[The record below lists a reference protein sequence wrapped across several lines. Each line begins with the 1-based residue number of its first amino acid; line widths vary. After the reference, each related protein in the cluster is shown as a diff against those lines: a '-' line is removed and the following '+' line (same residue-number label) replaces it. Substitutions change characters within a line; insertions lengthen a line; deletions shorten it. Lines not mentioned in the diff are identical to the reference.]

1 MVKYHVEIVKTE
13 NGKGKPTAGLT
24 TALVAENGNDNAD
37 ANGRENGTTAEDIH
51 LDDLYTRYRQRLR
64 KSLFRSGLLIS
75 LAACVVSIIIGVIY
89 QQQLLQTLLL
99 ALATLISASILT
111 ALQFPAVLNSP
122 VAALAFAIV
131 TTFSL
136 GTIAAI
142 TGEELAPLPLFAVF
156 LGIHTML
163 PISWPVS
170 VVLALFMTA
179 IHIVY
184 RIGESPDYA
193 PNLPVLFGEIIMLA
207 SASVSGLYYR
217 IMSDAA
223 HTRTVDG
230 TRTGIE
236 QRVKLECEREQ
247 QEQLLLSVIPAY
259 IAAEV
264 KRSIMLKMADACQRA
279 GGQTNS
285 SATRFH
291 ELHVQRHNNV
301 SILYADIVNFTPLSE
316 QLTASDL
323 VKTLNDLFGRF
334 DQIAQENH
342 CLRIKILGDCYYC
355 VSGLPISRPQHAS
368 NCVNMGLQMIDAI
381 KHVREA
387 TGINVDMRIGIH
399 TGNVLCGVLGLRK
412 WQFDVWS
419 DDVTLANH
427 MESGGVAGRVHI
439 TKQTLQFL
447 NDKFE
452 VEEGNGGSRDTYLA
466 DHKIETYLIV
476 PPKKPTYITHIVPRI
491 TEINSSQDNVNM
503 HLDTSNA
510 SNHHQSFS
518 NNVEAEAT
526 EKLLPV
532 TVVNFK
538 TLETTE
544 SSGSLKISP
553 TAAATNSPEHKL
565 GQLSSRTSM
574 SIKEEEDEDTVEL
587 RNPQQIQQD
596 GTLTPTNS
604 GNQLLLQQKRLSDG
618 SDAANAITNNT
629 HASLTPKSSL
639 TLPHNDDAL
648 SASGSEEGAISNSGS
663 NNATNANA
671 LVENPIGN
679 CESSQ
684 SLQQAAAVA
693 TTTANGVVPVNATNV
708 TTAAA
713 AATTTTTTTSNPAN
727 TGNNLLPEIPEAKS
741 RRKLSVQGLIS
752 FADIRRS
759 SGAFMERKMSIH
771 TNESFRSHGGHVTRN
786 RPSSKMT
793 KYVECWG
800 ADRPF
805 ANIAE
810 SKLVK
815 NIGLASIAMIE
826 SNLLPPERKCFNF
839 NCFGP
844 PTELKPLTMWYRNTP
859 REVMYRARPDTHF
872 RYDLIC
878 AFLLFISIALVQ
890 LIVMEV
896 NFALLGSLAATFISL
911 GLFLYLS
918 NMHVPDIESS
928 TADRN
933 GPGQVVASSRY
944 LRLAIFIIAN
954 ILISAC
960 AVFSVINFTT
970 DPEFISS
977 NLTSSTNSS
986 NDSSIPD
993 IVPSMILYPDLNIA
1007 PMFLFC
1013 CAISLAAISAFLRS
1027 GFILKLFTMFVALVC
1042 QIIILHYNDLYE
1054 RYNLELRAD
1063 CLPIEV
1069 KGFLLLLL
1077 VIAVLHTL
1085 DRQGEY
1091 VARTDFLWKAKLK
1104 VEQEEVET
1112 MRGINKI
1119 LLENILPAHVAT
1131 HFLHQERSTELYHES
1146 YSCVA
1151 VMFASIPNYKEFYD
1165 ETDVNKQ
1172 GLECLRLLNEIICD
1186 FDKLLLKPK
1195 FSGIEKI
1202 KTIASTYMCAS
1213 GLRPGKEEGAT
1224 LMRNFADEKRT
1235 EEHNVVI
1242 LVEFAIALM
1251 SILDSIN
1258 RESFQRF
1265 RLRIGLNHGPV
1276 IAGVIGA
1283 QKPQYDIWS
1292 NTVNVASRMDSC
1304 GVMGR
1309 LQTTENTAQILM
1321 AAGYECECRGLT
1333 YVKGKGNLVTYFVK
1347 TPFDGK
1353 L

>member
-1 MVKYHVEIVKTE
+1 MVKQNAEIARTE
-13 NGKGKPTAGLT
+13 NGTANATNLIVKSSGNATQPKTMTMTTT
-24 TALVAENGNDNAD
+24 TARTSSAAKMAEALSASLAD
-37 ANGRENGTTAEDIH
+37 LSDQENGTTAEDIH
-51 LDDLYTRYRQRLR
+51 LNDLYTRYRQRLR
-64 KSLFRSGLLIS
+64 KSLFTSGLLTS
-75 LAACVVSIIIGVIY
+75 LLACLVSIIIGIVY
-89 QQQLLQTLLL
+89 EQHLVQTLLL
-99 ALATLISASILT
+99 ALAALISGSILT
-111 ALQFPAVLNSP
+111 ALQFPAVLSSP
-122 VAALAFAIV
+122 AAALAFAIV

-136 GTIAAI
+136 GTIAAS
-142 TGEELAPLPLFAVF
+142 TGDELAPLPMYALF
-156 LGIHTML
+156 LCIHSML

-184 RIGESPDYA
+184 RIGTSPDYA
-193 PNLPVLFGEIIMLA
+193 PNLPMLFGEIVMLA
-207 SASVSGLYYR
+207 SASISGLYYR

-223 HTRTVDG
+223 HNRTVDG

-279 GGQTNS
+279 GGQAST

-291 ELHVQRHNNV
+291 ELHVQRHTNV
-301 SILYADIVNFTPLSE
+301 TILFADIVNFTPLSSS
-316 QLTASDL
+316 LTASDL

-334 DQIAQENH
+334 DQIAQENQ

-355 VSGLPISRPQHAS
+355 VSGLPISRPQHAT

-381 KHVREA
+381 RHVREA

-439 TKQTLQFL
+439 TKQTLDFIG
-447 NDKFE
+447 DKFE
-452 VEEGNGGSRDTYLA
+452 VEQGEGGNRDPYLA

-476 PPKKPTYITHIVPRI
+476 PPRPAYTYSVPRVVECI
-491 TEINSSQDNVNM
+491 EQSDPSPTEEGKDAVDAPETGQSQ
-503 HLDTSNA
+503 S
-510 SNHHQSFS
+510 QSQS
-518 NNVEAEAT
+518 HEANESAT
-526 EKLLPV
+526 EKLLPIFV
-532 TVVNFK
+532 EQPPPLPDEK
-538 TLETTE
+538 M
-544 SSGSLKISP
+544 SP
-553 TAAATNSPEHKL
+553 TSIHSQEVPQHAPLVSAA
-565 GQLSSRTSM
+565 SM
-574 SIKEEEDEDTVEL
+574 SIKELSEEEEEQEQYADEAAAVTEPL
-587 RNPQQIQQD
+587 MAKEQD
-596 GTLTPTNS
+596 KEDPKPNGAHRGS
-604 GNQLLLQQKRLSDG
+604 GDS
-618 SDAANAITNNT
+618 AASESA
-629 HASLTPKSSL
+629 AKSA
-639 TLPHNDDAL
+639 AL
-648 SASGSEEGAISNSGS
+648 SLPAEDLLSMSGSESGISNSG
-663 NNATNANA
+663 T
-671 LVENPIGN
+671 
-679 CESSQ
+679 
-684 SLQQAAAVA
+684 QAAS
-693 TTTANGVVPVNATNV
+693 
-708 TTAAA
+708 
-713 AATTTTTTTSNPAN
+713 SNPASVTPTTPAPAGGTSSGTN
-727 TGNNLLPEIPEAKS
+727 SLTVAEAPERS
-741 RRKLSVQGLIS
+741 RRKLSVQGLMS
-752 FADIRRS
+752 FADRRRS
-759 SGAFMERKMSIH
+759 SGAFIEGRKLSIH
-771 TNESFRSHGGHVTRN
+771 SGESFRSHAGHVTRN

-839 NCFGP
+839 NFFGP
-844 PTELKPLTMWYRNTP
+844 PTELKPFTMWYRNTP
-859 REVMYRARPDTHF
+859 REAMYRAQPDTHF

-878 AFLLFISIALVQ
+878 AFVLFLSLAIVQ
-890 LIVMEV
+890 LIVIEL
-896 NFALLGSLAATFISL
+896 NLALLGSLLASFVSL

-918 NMHVPDIESS
+918 NMSVPDMHASATE
-928 TADRN
+928 RN

-944 LRLAIFIIAN
+944 LRLAMFIIVN
-954 ILISAC
+954 ILISSC
-960 AVFSVINFTT
+960 AVFSVINFTLPQELFT
-970 DPEFISS
+970 GALNGTLFASNFTSDFT
-977 NLTSSTNSS
+977 NLTQFE
-986 NDSSIPD
+986 DSLQPLDIAHAIP
-993 IVPSMILYPDLNIA
+993 IA
-1007 PMFLFC
+1007 PIFLYC

-1027 GFILKLFTMFVALVC
+1027 GFILKLIAMLVALIGQVTV
-1042 QIIILHYNDLYE
+1042 LRYSDLYE
-1054 RYNLELRAD
+1054 QYNRQNIEYG
-1063 CLPIEV
+1063 LPLEV
-1069 KGFLLLLL
+1069 KGFLLLMV
-1077 VIAVLHTL
+1077 VILVLHTL

-1131 HFLHQERSTELYHES
+1131 HFLHLERSTELYHES

-1213 GLRPGKEEGAT
+1213 GLRPGKEDGAT
-1224 LMRNFADEKRT
+1224 DEKRT

-1251 SILDSIN
+1251 GILDSIN

-1309 LQTTENTAQILM
+1309 LQTTENTAKILM

-1347 TPFDGK
+1347 TQFDGK

>member
-1 MVKYHVEIVKTE
+1 MVGHNAEIVKTE
-13 NGKGKPTAGLT
+13 NGTNSSGALIVTATGNAART
-24 TALVAENGNDNAD
+24 TTTTTNTTPSFGSLGDLNGH
-37 ANGRENGTTAEDIH
+37 ENGTTAEDIH

-75 LAACVVSIIIGVIY
+75 LVSCVVSIIIGLVY
-89 QQQLLQTLLL
+89 EQHLLQTLLL
-99 ALATLISASILT
+99 ALATIISASILT
-111 ALQFPAVLNSP
+111 ALQFPAVLSSP
-122 VAALAFAIV
+122 AAALAFAIV

-142 TGEELAPLPLFAVF
+142 TGDELAPLPMFALF

-184 RIGESPDYA
+184 RIGTSADYA
-193 PNLPVLFGEIIMLA
+193 PNLPMLFGEIVMLA

-223 HTRTVDG
+223 HNRTVDG

-279 GGQTNS
+279 GGQAST

-316 QLTASDL
+316 VLTASDL

-334 DQIAQENH
+334 DQIAQENQ

-355 VSGLPISRPQHAS
+355 VSGLPISRPQHAT

-381 KHVREA
+381 RHVREA

-439 TKQTLQFL
+439 TKQTLDFL
-447 NDKFE
+447 GDKFE
-452 VEEGNGGSRDTYLA
+452 VEEGNGGNRDAYLA

-476 PPKKPTYITHIVPRI
+476 PPRPAYSHSVPRVVECVEHSDAH
-491 TEINSSQDNVNM
+491 EIGAGD
-503 HLDTSNA
+503 A
-510 SNHHQSFS
+510 SAPQSDG
-518 NNVEAEAT
+518 NDAT

-532 TVVNFK
+532 
-538 TLETTE
+538 ETKQLSPE
-544 SSGSLKISP
+544 VGEKLSP
-553 TAAATNSPEHKL
+553 TSIHSQESPALHAPL
-565 GQLSSRTSM
+565 ASATSM
-574 SIKEEEDEDTVEL
+574 SIKEDDEDEDAAGNPDQPLVVKEL
-587 RNPQQIQQD
+587 EM
-596 GTLTPTNS
+596 
-604 GNQLLLQQKRLSDG
+604 
-618 SDAANAITNNT
+618 TNNSPPMVV
-629 HASLTPKSSL
+629 HRGSGDSAASESAVKSA
-639 TLPHNDDAL
+639 AL
-648 SASGSEEGAISNSGS
+648 SLPAEDMLSISGSESGVSNSG
-663 NNATNANA
+663 A
-671 LVENPIGN
+671 LGAPTPNEGGPT
-679 CESSQ
+679 SSA
-684 SLQQAAAVA
+684 SPTPTHSA
-693 TTTANGVVPVNATNV
+693 TTPA
-708 TTAAA
+708 TTAATA
-713 AATTTTTTTSNPAN
+713 GPPTAGSNSLTVSEA
-727 TGNNLLPEIPEAKS
+727 PERS

-752 FADIRRS
+752 FADRRRS
-759 SGAFMERKMSIH
+759 SGAFIEGRKLSIH
-771 TNESFRSHGGHVTRN
+771 SGESFRSHAGHVTRN

-839 NCFGP
+839 NFFGP
-844 PTELKPLTMWYRNTP
+844 PTELKPFTMWYRNTP
-859 REVMYRARPDTHF
+859 REAMYRAQPDTHF

-878 AFLLFISIALVQ
+878 AFVLFLSLAVVQ
-890 LIVMEV
+890 LIVIEL
-896 NFALLGSLAATFISL
+896 NIALLGSLVASFVSL
-911 GLFLYLS
+911 ALFLYLS
-918 NMHVPDIESS
+918 NMSVPDVHASATE
-928 TADRN
+928 RN

-944 LRLAIFIIAN
+944 LRLAMFIIVN
-954 ILISAC
+954 ILISVC
-960 AVFSVINFTT
+960 AVFSVINYTLPDSDAFS
-970 DPEFISS
+970 D
-977 NLTSSTNSS
+977 LGGMTNSS
-986 NDSSIPD
+986 TSGNISSGSLSGNSSSVLLEDLQPLEIAHAIP
-993 IVPSMILYPDLNIA
+993 IA
-1007 PMFLFC
+1007 PIFLFC
-1013 CAISLAAISAFLRS
+1013 CAISLSAISAFLRS
-1027 GFILKLFTMFVALVC
+1027 GFILKLIAMLVTLIG
-1042 QIIILHYNDLYE
+1042 QVIVLGYSDLYAQ
-1054 RYNLELRAD
+1054 YNLHNLD
-1063 CLPIEV
+1063 LGLPLEV

-1077 VIAVLHTL
+1077 VVAVLHTL

-1131 HFLHQERSTELYHES
+1131 HFLHLERSTELYHES

-1213 GLRPGKEEGAT
+1213 GLRPGKEDGAT
-1224 LMRNFADEKRT
+1224 DEKRT

-1309 LQTTENTAQILM
+1309 LQTTENTAKILM

>member
-1 MVKYHVEIVKTE
+1 MVNHNGDSAKTE
-13 NGKGKPTAGLT
+13 NGTSATNLIVKADGNAMQTKTMTSSAAKMT
-24 TALVAENGNDNAD
+24 EALSASLAD
-37 ANGRENGTTAEDIH
+37 LSEQENGTTAEDIH
-51 LDDLYTRYRQRLR
+51 LNDLYTRYRQRLR
-64 KSLFRSGLLIS
+64 KSLFRSGLLTS
-75 LAACVVSIIIGVIY
+75 LLACVVSIIIGIVY
-89 QQQLLQTLLL
+89 DQLLVQTLLL
-99 ALATLISASILT
+99 VLAALISGSILT
-111 ALQFPAVLNSP
+111 ALQFPAVLSSP
-122 VAALAFAIV
+122 AAALAFAIV

-142 TGEELAPLPLFAVF
+142 TGDELAPLPMYALF
-156 LGIHTML
+156 LCIHSML

-184 RIGESPDYA
+184 RIGSSPDYA
-193 PNLPVLFGEIIMLA
+193 PNLPMLFGEIVMLA
-207 SASVSGLYYR
+207 SASISGLYYR

-223 HTRTVDG
+223 HNRTVDG

-279 GGQTNS
+279 GGQAST

-291 ELHVQRHNNV
+291 ELHVQRHTNV
-301 SILYADIVNFTPLSE
+301 TILFADIVNFTPLSSS
-316 QLTASDL
+316 LTASDL

-334 DQIAQENH
+334 DQIAQENQ

-355 VSGLPISRPQHAS
+355 VSGLPISRPQHAT

-381 KHVREA
+381 RHVREA

-439 TKQTLQFL
+439 TKQTLDFL
-447 NDKFE
+447 GDKFE
-452 VEEGNGGSRDTYLA
+452 VEQGEGGNRDAYLA
-466 DHKIETYLIV
+466 DHKVESFLIV
-476 PPKKPTYITHIVPRI
+476 PPKPAYTYSVPRVVECI
-491 TEINSSQDNVNM
+491 EQNDPSPTEETKEIKE
-503 HLDTSNA
+503 
-510 SNHHQSFS
+510 
-518 NNVEAEAT
+518 VEHTNEGADVT
-526 EKLLPV
+526 DSLLPV
-532 TVVNFK
+532 TVDPPPVVVDEK
-538 TLETTE
+538 M
-544 SSGSLKISP
+544 SP
-553 TAAATNSPEHKL
+553 TSTNSQEIPLHAPL
-565 GQLSSRTSM
+565 ASTASM
-574 SIKEEEDEDTVEL
+574 SIKELSEEEDEADEATAVTEPL
-587 RNPQQIQQD
+587 MVKDQD
-596 GTLTPTNS
+596 NKDGQEVKANGAHRGS
-604 GNQLLLQQKRLSDG
+604 GDS
-618 SDAANAITNNT
+618 AASESA
-629 HASLTPKSSL
+629 AKS
-639 TLPHNDDAL
+639 TAL
-648 SASGSEEGAISNSGS
+648 SLPAEDLLSMSGSESGISNSGTPAPSS
-663 NNATNANA
+663 NPASVT
-671 LVENPIGN
+671 P
-679 CESSQ
+679 
-684 SLQQAAAVA
+684 
-693 TTTANGVVPVNATNV
+693 
-708 TTAAA
+708 TTAAPA
-713 AATTTTTTTSNPAN
+713 GGTSPATNSLTVAEA
-727 TGNNLLPEIPEAKS
+727 PERS
-741 RRKLSVQGLIS
+741 RRKLSVQGLMS
-752 FADIRRS
+752 FADRRRS
-759 SGAFMERKMSIH
+759 SGAFIEGRKLSIH
-771 TNESFRSHGGHVTRN
+771 SGESFRSHAGHVTRN

-839 NCFGP
+839 NFFGP
-844 PTELKPLTMWYRNTP
+844 PTELKPFTMWYRNTP
-859 REVMYRARPDTHF
+859 REAMYRAQPDTHF
-872 RYDLIC
+872 RFDLIC
-878 AFLLFISIALVQ
+878 AFVLFLSLAIVQ
-890 LIVMEV
+890 LIVIEL
-896 NFALLGSLAATFISL
+896 NLALLGSLLASFMSL
-911 GLFLYLS
+911 ALFLYLS
-918 NMHVPDIESS
+918 NMSVPDVHTS
-928 TADRN
+928 TTERN

-944 LRLAIFIIAN
+944 LRLAMFVVVN
-954 ILISAC
+954 ILISSC
-960 AVFSVINFTT
+960 AVFSVINFTV
-970 DPEFISS
+970 PESVKNEPIPNATIIFAS
-977 NLTSSTNSS
+977 NLSSDFLNATFEEMQPL
-986 NDSSIPD
+986 DIARAIP
-993 IVPSMILYPDLNIA
+993 IA
-1007 PMFLFC
+1007 PVFLYC

-1027 GFILKLFTMFVALVC
+1027 GFILKLIAMLVAVIAQVTVLG
-1042 QIIILHYNDLYE
+1042 YSDLFE
-1054 RYNLELRAD
+1054 QYNLHMNEKG
-1063 CLPIEV
+1063 LPLEI
-1069 KGFLLLLL
+1069 KGFLLLL
-1077 VIAVLHTL
+1077 VIILVLHTL

-1131 HFLHQERSTELYHES
+1131 HFLHLERSTELYHES

-1213 GLRPGKEEGAT
+1213 GLRPGKEDGAT
-1224 LMRNFADEKRT
+1224 SRSFADEKRT

-1309 LQTTENTAQILM
+1309 LQTTENTAKILM

>member
-1 MVKYHVEIVKTE
+1 MSHKNADKPIIDTFNNNLKRVIK
-13 NGKGKPTAGLT
+13 NGDRDNDSS
-24 TALVAENGNDNAD
+24 AENA
-37 ANGRENGTTAEDIH
+37 H

-64 KSLFRSGLLIS
+64 KSLFISGLSIS
-75 LAACVVSIIIGVIY
+75 LAACILSILFGLLKDYNVVHIA
-89 QQQLLQTLLL
+89 LLFTAGLV
-99 ALATLISASILT
+99 SGSILT

-122 VAALAFAIV
+122 VAALAFAII

-136 GTIAAI
+136 GIIAAI
-142 TGEELAPLPLFAVF
+142 TGDELAPLPIFAVF

-170 VVLALFMTA
+170 LVLAFFMTV
-179 IHIVY
+179 IHVVHK
-184 RIGESPDYA
+184 IGSSPAFSPDIDMLIA
-193 PNLPVLFGEIIMLA
+193 EVIMLGT
-207 SASVSGLYYR
+207 ASVSGLYYR

-223 HTRTVDG
+223 HNRTVDG

-279 GGQTNS
+279 GGQAYS
-285 SATRFH
+285 TRFH

-334 DQIAQENH
+334 DQIAQENQ

-355 VSGLPISRPQHAS
+355 VSGLPISRPQHAA

-419 DDVTLANH
+419 DDVTTANH

-439 TKQTLQFL
+439 TKQTLSYL
-447 NDKFE
+447 DDKFE
-452 VEEGNGGSRDTYLA
+452 VEPGNGGSRDSYLS
-466 DHKIETYLIV
+466 DHKVDTYLIV
-476 PPKKPTYITHIVPRI
+476 PPKRSIDLPRVVEIHNTHSLKETPGQVRLNQISIVETEDPEELNDIDIPSKSRDNTKSNNNEEFKSIRI
-491 TEINSSQDNVNM
+491 EEDMKSGPENQANIELKTAANSSNE
-503 HLDTSNA
+503 S
-510 SNHHQSFS
+510 
-518 NNVEAEAT
+518 
-526 EKLLPV
+526 
-532 TVVNFK
+532 K
-538 TLETTE
+538 T
-544 SSGSLKISP
+544 
-553 TAAATNSPEHKL
+553 
-565 GQLSSRTSM
+565 
-574 SIKEEEDEDTVEL
+574 
-587 RNPQQIQQD
+587 
-596 GTLTPTNS
+596 
-604 GNQLLLQQKRLSDG
+604 
-618 SDAANAITNNT
+618 
-629 HASLTPKSSL
+629 
-639 TLPHNDDAL
+639 
-648 SASGSEEGAISNSGS
+648 
-663 NNATNANA
+663 
-671 LVENPIGN
+671 
-679 CESSQ
+679 
-684 SLQQAAAVA
+684 
-693 TTTANGVVPVNATNV
+693 
-708 TTAAA
+708 
-713 AATTTTTTTSNPAN
+713 
-727 TGNNLLPEIPEAKS
+727 AKS
-741 RRKLSVQGLIS
+741 DVETCAHEESVAVLEVPEKVKRKLSVQGIMA
-752 FADIRRS
+752 FADRRRS
-759 SGAFMERKMSIH
+759 SGVFMDNRKHSI
-771 TNESFRSHGGHVTRN
+771 TNGESFRSIGGTATPGGPPTRH

-800 ADRPF
+800 ADKPF

-826 SNLLPPERKCFNF
+826 SNLLPPERRCSSFS
-839 NCFGP
+839 CLGP
-844 PTELKPLTMWYRNTP
+844 PTELKPITMWYRNSS
-859 REVMYRARPDTHF
+859 RETLYRAQPDPHF
-872 RYDLIC
+872 RYDLLC
-878 AFLLFISIALVQ
+878 AFSIFVLLGTIQ
-890 LIVMEV
+890 LKVLELNV
-896 NFALLGSLAATFISL
+896 ALLGSIGASTICF
-911 GLFLYLS
+911 GLFLYLC
-918 NMHVPDIESS
+918 NVKMVENSS
-928 TADRN
+928 TPSYSPSQA
-933 GPGQVVASSRY
+933 VASSRTI
-944 LRLAIFIIAN
+944 RLSIF
-954 ILISAC
+954 LIVNALVSSC
-960 AVFSVINFTT
+960 SVFNVINFSEDTIV
-970 DPEFISS
+970 DVGISLY
-977 NLTSSTNSS
+977 NTSAHHS
-986 NDSSIPD
+986 PLP
-993 IVPSMILYPDLNIA
+993 IVNYPPA
-1007 PMFLFC
+1007 PAYLLC
-1013 CAISLAAISAFLRS
+1013 CALSLACVSAFLRA
-1027 GFILKLFTMFVALVC
+1027 GFILKLIVMVMAALTEVVVLGYSDLF
-1042 QIIILHYNDLYE
+1042 QSYNKLHSETSILQL
-1054 RYNLELRAD
+1054 
-1063 CLPIEV
+1063 EV
-1069 KGFLLLLL
+1069 KGFMFLCLI
-1077 VIAVLHTL
+1077 IAVLHTL

-1131 HFLHQERSTELYHES
+1131 HFLYQDRSTELYHES
-1146 YSCVA
+1146 YSSVA

-1213 GLRPGKEEGAT
+1213 GLRPGKDDGST
-1224 LMRNFADEKRT
+1224 DERRT

-1242 LVEFAIALM
+1242 QVEFAIALM

-1265 RLRIGLNHGPV
+1265 RLRIGLNHGSV

-1309 LQTTENTAQILM
+1309 LQTTESTAKILM
-1321 AAGYECECRGLT
+1321 DAGYTCECRGPIF
-1333 YVKGKGNLVTYFVK
+1333 VKGKGTLITYFVK

>member
-1 MVKYHVEIVKTE
+1 MVKHNAETAKTE
-13 NGKGKPTAGLT
+13 NGTSATNLIVKSDGNASQPRTMT
-24 TALVAENGNDNAD
+24 TTSSAAKMAEALSASLAD
-37 ANGRENGTTAEDIH
+37 LSEQENGTTAEDIH
-51 LDDLYTRYRQRLR
+51 LNDLYTRYRQRLR
-64 KSLFRSGLLIS
+64 KSLFRSGLLTS
-75 LAACVVSIIIGVIY
+75 LLACVVSIIIGIVY
-89 QQQLLQTLLL
+89 DQHLGRTLLL
-99 ALATLISASILT
+99 VLAALISGSILT
-111 ALQFPAVLNSP
+111 ALQFPAVLSSP
-122 VAALAFAIV
+122 AAALAFAIV

-142 TGEELAPLPLFAVF
+142 TGDELAPLPLYALF
-156 LGIHTML
+156 LCIHSML

-184 RIGESPDYA
+184 RIGTSPDYS
-193 PNLPVLFGEIIMLA
+193 PNLPMLFGEIVMLA
-207 SASVSGLYYR
+207 SASISGLYYR

-223 HTRTVDG
+223 HNRTVDG

-279 GGQTNS
+279 GGQAST

-291 ELHVQRHNNV
+291 ELHVQRHTNV
-301 SILYADIVNFTPLSE
+301 TILFADIVNFTPLSSS
-316 QLTASDL
+316 LTASDL

-334 DQIAQENH
+334 DQIAQENQ

-355 VSGLPISRPQHAS
+355 VSGLPISRPQHAT

-381 KHVREA
+381 RHVREA

-439 TKQTLQFL
+439 TKQTLDFL
-447 NDKFE
+447 GDKFE
-452 VEEGNGGSRDTYLA
+452 VEQGEGGNRDAYLA

-476 PPKKPTYITHIVPRI
+476 PPKPAYTYSVPRVVECI
-491 TEINSSQDNVNM
+491 EHNDPSPTTEEAKDVETLVTAPANEGSDATDN
-503 HLDTSNA
+503 
-510 SNHHQSFS
+510 
-518 NNVEAEAT
+518 
-526 EKLLPV
+526 LLPTTIDQRPV
-532 TVVNFK
+532 ISQPEEKMSPTSVNSQ
-538 TLETTE
+538 ETTPLHAPLA
-544 SSGSLKISP
+544 S
-553 TAAATNSPEHKL
+553 AA
-565 GQLSSRTSM
+565 SM
-574 SIKEEEDEDTVEL
+574 SIKEMSEEEDDEADEATAATAVTEPL
-587 RNPQQIQQD
+587 MVKDKDKDATSQEAKPNGGHR
-596 GTLTPTNS
+596 GS
-604 GNQLLLQQKRLSDG
+604 GDS
-618 SDAANAITNNT
+618 AASESA
-629 HASLTPKSSL
+629 AKS
-639 TLPHNDDAL
+639 TAL
-648 SASGSEEGAISNSGS
+648 SLPAEDLLSMSGSESGISNSGTPAPSS
-663 NNATNANA
+663 NPASVT
-671 LVENPIGN
+671 P
-679 CESSQ
+679 
-684 SLQQAAAVA
+684 
-693 TTTANGVVPVNATNV
+693 
-708 TTAAA
+708 TTAAPPGA
-713 AATTTTTTTSNPAN
+713 SSASNSLTVAEA
-727 TGNNLLPEIPEAKS
+727 PERS
-741 RRKLSVQGLIS
+741 RRKLSVQGLMS
-752 FADIRRS
+752 FADRRRS
-759 SGAFMERKMSIH
+759 SGAFIEGRKLSIH
-771 TNESFRSHGGHVTRN
+771 SGESFRSHGGHVTRN

-839 NCFGP
+839 NFFGP
-844 PTELKPLTMWYRNTP
+844 PTELKPFTMWYRNTP
-859 REVMYRARPDTHF
+859 REAMYRAQPDTHF
-872 RYDLIC
+872 RFDLIC
-878 AFLLFISIALVQ
+878 AFILFLSLAIVQ
-890 LIVMEV
+890 LIVIELNLV
-896 NFALLGSLAATFISL
+896 LLGSLLASFVSL
-911 GLFLYLS
+911 ALFLYLS
-918 NMHVPDIESS
+918 NVSVPDVHTSA
-928 TADRN
+928 TDRN

-944 LRLAIFIIAN
+944 LRLAMFIVVN
-954 ILISAC
+954 ILISSC
-960 AVFSVINFTT
+960 AVFSVINYTAIPG
-970 DPEFISS
+970 DVPNELS
-977 NLTSSTNSS
+977 NDTSMVRNSS
-986 NDSSIPD
+986 NDSINATFLEDFRPLE
-993 IVPSMILYPDLNIA
+993 VNPALPIA
-1007 PMFLFC
+1007 PVFLYC

-1027 GFILKLFTMFVALVC
+1027 GFILKLIAMLVALIGQVTV
-1042 QIIILHYNDLYE
+1042 LGYSDLYTQ
-1054 RYNLELRAD
+1054 YNRRFIENGLPLE
-1063 CLPIEV
+1063 I
-1069 KGFLLLLL
+1069 KGFLLLL
-1077 VIAVLHTL
+1077 VIILVLHTL

-1112 MRGINKI
+1112 MRGINKDFQI

-1131 HFLHQERSTELYHES
+1131 HFLHLERSTELYHES

-1213 GLRPGKEEGAT
+1213 GLRPGKEDGAT
-1224 LMRNFADEKRT
+1224 DEKRT

-1309 LQTTENTAQILM
+1309 LQTTENTAKILM
-1321 AAGYECECRGLT
+1321 GAGYECECRGLT

>member
-1 MVKYHVEIVKTE
+1 MVNHNAEPAKTE
-13 NGKGKPTAGLT
+13 NGTSATNLIVKAGGNASQPKT
-24 TALVAENGNDNAD
+24 MTSSAARMTEALSASLAD
-37 ANGRENGTTAEDIH
+37 LSEQENGTTAEDIH
-51 LDDLYTRYRQRLR
+51 LNDLYTRYRQRLR
-64 KSLFRSGLLIS
+64 KSLFRSGLLTS
-75 LAACVVSIIIGVIY
+75 LLACVVSIIIGIAY
-89 QQQLLQTLLL
+89 DQSLLRTLLL
-99 ALATLISASILT
+99 VLAALISGSILT
-111 ALQFPAVLNSP
+111 ALQFPAVLSSP
-122 VAALAFAIV
+122 AAALAFAIV

-142 TGEELAPLPLFAVF
+142 TGDELAPLPMYALF
-156 LGIHTML
+156 LCIHSML

-184 RIGESPDYA
+184 RIGTSPDYA
-193 PNLPVLFGEIIMLA
+193 PNLPMLFGEIVMLA
-207 SASVSGLYYR
+207 SASISGLYYR

-223 HTRTVDG
+223 HNRTVDG

-279 GGQTNS
+279 GGQAST

-291 ELHVQRHNNV
+291 ELHVQRHTNV
-301 SILYADIVNFTPLSE
+301 TILFADIVNFTPLSSS
-316 QLTASDL
+316 LTASDL

-334 DQIAQENH
+334 DQIAQENQ

-355 VSGLPISRPQHAS
+355 VSGLPISRPQHAT

-381 KHVREA
+381 RHVREA

-439 TKQTLQFL
+439 TKQTLDFL
-447 NDKFE
+447 GDKFE
-452 VEEGNGGSRDTYLA
+452 VEQGEGGNRDAYLA
-466 DHKIETYLIV
+466 DHKVESYLIV
-476 PPKKPTYITHIVPRI
+476 PPKPAYTYSVPR
-491 TEINSSQDNVNM
+491 V
-503 HLDTSNA
+503 
-510 SNHHQSFS
+510 
-518 NNVEAEAT
+518 VECIEHND
-526 EKLLPV
+526 P
-532 TVVNFK
+532 
-538 TLETTE
+538 
-544 SSGSLKISP
+544 SP
-553 TAAATNSPEHKL
+553 TEEKQKETKVADQSNEGTDVTDSLIPATVDPIPLVVDEKMSPTSTNSQEVPLHAPL
-565 GQLSSRTSM
+565 ASTASM
-574 SIKEEEDEDTVEL
+574 SIKELSEEEDEADEATAVTEPL
-587 RNPQQIQQD
+587 MLKDQESKEGQEVKPNGGHR
-596 GTLTPTNS
+596 GS
-604 GNQLLLQQKRLSDG
+604 GDS
-618 SDAANAITNNT
+618 AASESA
-629 HASLTPKSSL
+629 AKS
-639 TLPHNDDAL
+639 TAL
-648 SASGSEEGAISNSGS
+648 SLPAEDLLSMSGSESGISNSGTPAPSS
-663 NNATNANA
+663 NPT
-671 LVENPIGN
+671 
-679 CESSQ
+679 S
-684 SLQQAAAVA
+684 
-693 TTTANGVVPVNATNV
+693 V
-708 TTAAA
+708 TPTAAA
-713 AATTTTTTTSNPAN
+713 PAGGASSGTN
-727 TGNNLLPEIPEAKS
+727 SLTVAEAPERS
-741 RRKLSVQGLIS
+741 RRKLSVQGLMS
-752 FADIRRS
+752 FADRRRS
-759 SGAFMERKMSIH
+759 SGAFIEGRKLSIH
-771 TNESFRSHGGHVTRN
+771 SGESFRSHAGHVTRN

-839 NCFGP
+839 NFFGP
-844 PTELKPLTMWYRNTP
+844 PTELKPFTMWYRNTP
-859 REVMYRARPDTHF
+859 REGMYRAQPDTHF
-872 RYDLIC
+872 RFDLIC
-878 AFLLFISIALVQ
+878 AFVLFLSLAIVQ
-890 LIVMEV
+890 LIVIEL
-896 NFALLGSLAATFISL
+896 NLALLGSLLASFLSL
-911 GLFLYLS
+911 ALFLYLS
-918 NMHVPDIESS
+918 NMSVPDVHASATE
-928 TADRN
+928 RN

-944 LRLAIFIIAN
+944 LRLAMFVVVN
-954 ILISAC
+954 ILISSC
-960 AVFSVINFTT
+960 AVFSVINYTVP
-970 DPEFISS
+970 DGVNSEPPP
-977 NLTSSTNSS
+977 NATSLVGNFSDLLNATQEEMQPW
-986 NDSSIPD
+986 DIARSIH
-993 IVPSMILYPDLNIA
+993 IA
-1007 PMFLFC
+1007 PVFLYC

-1027 GFILKLFTMFVALVC
+1027 GFILKLIAMLVAVIAQVTVLGYSDLFV
-1042 QIIILHYNDLYE
+1042 IYNDTNIKYGLA
-1054 RYNLELRAD
+1054 LE
-1063 CLPIEV
+1063 I
-1069 KGFLLLLL
+1069 KGFLLLL
-1077 VIAVLHTL
+1077 VIILVLHTL

-1131 HFLHQERSTELYHES
+1131 HFLHLERSTELYHES

-1213 GLRPGKEEGAT
+1213 GLRPGKEDGAT
-1224 LMRNFADEKRT
+1224 DEKRT

-1309 LQTTENTAQILM
+1309 LQTTENTAKILM

>member
-1 MVKYHVEIVKTE
+1 MVKHNAETGKTE
-13 NGKGKPTAGLT
+13 NGTSATNLIVRTDGNASQPKTMT
-24 TALVAENGNDNAD
+24 TTSSSSAAKMAEALSASLAD
-37 ANGRENGTTAEDIH
+37 LSEQENGTTAEDIH
-51 LDDLYTRYRQRLR
+51 LNDLYTRYRQRLR
-64 KSLFRSGLLIS
+64 KSLFRSGLLTS
-75 LAACVVSIIIGVIY
+75 LLACVVSIIIGIVY
-89 QQQLLQTLLL
+89 DQALVQTLLL
-99 ALATLISASILT
+99 VLAALISGSILT
-111 ALQFPAVLNSP
+111 ALQFPAVLSSP
-122 VAALAFAIV
+122 AAALAFAIV

-142 TGEELAPLPLFAVF
+142 TGDELAPLPMYALF
-156 LGIHTML
+156 LCIHSML

-184 RIGESPDYA
+184 RIGTSPDYA
-193 PNLPVLFGEIIMLA
+193 PNLPMLFGEIVMLA
-207 SASVSGLYYR
+207 SASISGLYYR

-223 HTRTVDG
+223 HNRTVDG

-279 GGQTNS
+279 GGQAST

-291 ELHVQRHNNV
+291 ELHVQRHTNV
-301 SILYADIVNFTPLSE
+301 TILFADIVNFTPLSSS
-316 QLTASDL
+316 LTASDL

-334 DQIAQENH
+334 DQIAQENQ

-355 VSGLPISRPQHAS
+355 VSGLPISRPQHAT

-381 KHVREA
+381 RHVREA

-439 TKQTLQFL
+439 TKQTLDFL
-447 NDKFE
+447 GDKFE
-452 VEEGNGGSRDTYLA
+452 VEQGEGGNRDAYLA

-476 PPKKPTYITHIVPRI
+476 PPKPAYMYSVPRVVECI
-491 TEINSSQDNVNM
+491 EQNDPSPTTDEAKDLEPPS
-503 HLDTSNA
+503 LGAPSNDG
-510 SNHHQSFS
+510 S
-518 NNVEAEAT
+518 EAT
-526 EKLLPV
+526 EKLLPA
-532 TVVNFK
+532 TIEFRAPQSPLPDEK
-538 TLETTE
+538 L
-544 SSGSLKISP
+544 SP
-553 TAAATNSPEHKL
+553 TASTNSQDAAPLHAPL
-565 GQLSSRTSM
+565 ASAASM
-574 SIKEEEDEDTVEL
+574 SIKELSEEEDDADEATAVTEPL
-587 RNPQQIQQD
+587 MAKEPEGLQD
-596 GTLTPTNS
+596 PAQEAKSNGQAHRGS
-604 GNQLLLQQKRLSDG
+604 GDS
-618 SDAANAITNNT
+618 AASESA
-629 HASLTPKSSL
+629 AKSA
-639 TLPHNDDAL
+639 AL
-648 SASGSEEGAISNSGS
+648 SLPPEDLLSMSGSESGISNSGTPAPS
-663 NNATNANA
+663 LNPASAT
-671 LVENPIGN
+671 P
-679 CESSQ
+679 
-684 SLQQAAAVA
+684 
-693 TTTANGVVPVNATNV
+693 
-708 TTAAA
+708 TAAPA
-713 AATTTTTTTSNPAN
+713 GASTASNSLMVAEA
-727 TGNNLLPEIPEAKS
+727 PERS
-741 RRKLSVQGLIS
+741 RRKLSVQGLMS
-752 FADIRRS
+752 FADRRRS
-759 SGAFMERKMSIH
+759 SGAFIEGRKLSIH
-771 TNESFRSHGGHVTRN
+771 SGESFRSHGGHVTRN

-839 NCFGP
+839 NFFGP
-844 PTELKPLTMWYRNTP
+844 PTELKPFTMWYRNTP
-859 REVMYRARPDTHF
+859 REAMYRAQPDTHF
-872 RYDLIC
+872 RFDLIC
-878 AFLLFISIALVQ
+878 AFVLFLSLAIVQ
-890 LIVMEV
+890 LIVIKL
-896 NFALLGSLAATFISL
+896 NLALLGSLLASFVSL
-911 GLFLYLS
+911 ALFLYLS
-918 NMHVPDIESS
+918 NMSVPDVHTSATE
-928 TADRN
+928 RN

-944 LRLAIFIIAN
+944 LRLAMFIIVN
-954 ILISAC
+954 ILISSC
-960 AVFSVINFTT
+960 AVFSVIYYSV
-970 DPEFISS
+970 PEEVNSEPS
-977 NLTSSTNSS
+977 NATFFAGNTSKDFNNSALLE
-986 NDSSIPD
+986 DLQPLEIAHAIP
-993 IVPSMILYPDLNIA
+993 IA
-1007 PMFLFC
+1007 PVFLYC

-1027 GFILKLFTMFVALVC
+1027 GFILKLIAMLVALIGQVTV
-1042 QIIILHYNDLYE
+1042 LGYSDLYMQ
-1054 RYNLELRAD
+1054 YNRQNIEYGLPLE
-1063 CLPIEV
+1063 I
-1069 KGFLLLLL
+1069 KGFLLLL
-1077 VIAVLHTL
+1077 VIILVLHTL

-1131 HFLHQERSTELYHES
+1131 HFLHLERSTELYHES

-1213 GLRPGKEEGAT
+1213 GLRPGKEDGAT
-1224 LMRNFADEKRT
+1224 DEKRT

-1309 LQTTENTAQILM
+1309 LQTTENTAKILM

>member
-1 MVKYHVEIVKTE
+1 MLKQNAELARTE
-13 NGKGKPTAGLT
+13 NGATNATNLIVNSSGNATQPKTMTTT
-24 TALVAENGNDNAD
+24 TARTSSAAKMGDALSASLAD
-37 ANGRENGTTAEDIH
+37 LSEQENGTTAEDIH
-51 LDDLYTRYRQRLR
+51 LNDLYTRYRQRLR
-64 KSLFRSGLLIS
+64 KSLFTSGLLTA
-75 LAACVVSIIIGVIY
+75 LLACVVSIIIGIVY
-89 QQQLLQTLLL
+89 EQHLVQTLLL
-99 ALATLISASILT
+99 ALAAIISGSILT
-111 ALQFPAVLNSP
+111 ALQFPAVLSSP
-122 VAALAFAIV
+122 AAALAFAIV

-142 TGEELAPLPLFAVF
+142 TGDELAPLPMYALF
-156 LGIHTML
+156 LCIHSML

-184 RIGESPDYA
+184 RIGTSPDYA
-193 PNLPVLFGEIIMLA
+193 PNLPMLFGEIVMLA
-207 SASVSGLYYR
+207 SASISGLYYR

-223 HTRTVDG
+223 HNRTVDG

-279 GGQTNS
+279 GGQAST

-291 ELHVQRHNNV
+291 ELHVQRHTNV
-301 SILYADIVNFTPLSE
+301 TILFADIVNFTPLSSS
-316 QLTASDL
+316 LTASDL

-334 DQIAQENH
+334 DQIAQENQ

-355 VSGLPISRPQHAS
+355 VSGLPISRPQHAT

-381 KHVREA
+381 RHVREA

-439 TKQTLQFL
+439 TKQTLDFVG
-447 NDKFE
+447 DKFE
-452 VEEGNGGSRDTYLA
+452 VEQGDGGNRDPYLA

-476 PPKKPTYITHIVPRI
+476 PPRPAYMYSVPRVVECI
-491 TEINSSQDNVNM
+491 EHSDPSPTEEGKDAVDAPETV
-503 HLDTSNA
+503 HLQSHEA
-510 SNHHQSFS
+510 SH
-518 NNVEAEAT
+518 EAAT
-526 EKLLPV
+526 EKLLPTFV
-532 TVVNFK
+532 EQPPPLPDEK
-538 TLETTE
+538 M
-544 SSGSLKISP
+544 SP
-553 TAAATNSPEHKL
+553 TSVNSQEVPHHAPLVSAA
-565 GQLSSRTSM
+565 SM
-574 SIKEEEDEDTVEL
+574 SIKELSEEEEEEQDADEAAAVTEPLMAKD
-587 RNPQQIQQD
+587 QD
-596 GTLTPTNS
+596 KEEPKPNGAHRGS
-604 GNQLLLQQKRLSDG
+604 GDS
-618 SDAANAITNNT
+618 AASESA
-629 HASLTPKSSL
+629 AKSA
-639 TLPHNDDAL
+639 AL
-648 SASGSEEGAISNSGS
+648 SLPAEDLLSMSGSESGISNSG
-663 NNATNANA
+663 T
-671 LVENPIGN
+671 
-679 CESSQ
+679 
-684 SLQQAAAVA
+684 QAASTNPTSVTPTTPAPAGGASSGSNSLTVA
-693 TTTANGVVPVNATNV
+693 EA
-708 TTAAA
+708 
-713 AATTTTTTTSNPAN
+713 
-727 TGNNLLPEIPEAKS
+727 PERS
-741 RRKLSVQGLIS
+741 RRKLSVQGLMS
-752 FADIRRS
+752 FADRRRS
-759 SGAFMERKMSIH
+759 SGAFIEGRKLSIH
-771 TNESFRSHGGHVTRN
+771 SGESFRSHAGHVTRN

-839 NCFGP
+839 NFFGP
-844 PTELKPLTMWYRNTP
+844 PTELKPFTMWYRNTP
-859 REVMYRARPDTHF
+859 REAMYRAQPDTHF
-872 RYDLIC
+872 RFDLIC
-878 AFLLFISIALVQ
+878 AFVLFLSLAIVQ
-890 LIVMEV
+890 LIVIEL
-896 NFALLGSLAATFISL
+896 NLALLGSLLASFISL

-918 NMHVPDIESS
+918 NMSVPDVHASATE
-928 TADRN
+928 RN

-944 LRLAIFIIAN
+944 LRLAMFIIVN
-954 ILISAC
+954 ILISSC
-960 AVFSVINFTT
+960 AVFSVINFTL
-970 DPEFISS
+970 PEEFGSDALNGTLSAVNFTSDFS
-977 NLTSSTNSS
+977 NLTLAE
-986 NDSSIPD
+986 DSLQPLD
-993 IVPSMILYPDLNIA
+993 IAHAILTA
-1007 PMFLFC
+1007 PIFLYC
-1013 CAISLAAISAFLRS
+1013 CAISLAGISAFLRS
-1027 GFILKLFTMFVALVC
+1027 GFILKLIAMLVALIGQVTV
-1042 QIIILHYNDLYE
+1042 LGYSDLYIQ
-1054 RYNLELRAD
+1054 YNRQNIEYG
-1063 CLPIEV
+1063 LPLEV
-1069 KGFLLLLL
+1069 KGFLLLMV
-1077 VIAVLHTL
+1077 VILVLHTL

-1131 HFLHQERSTELYHES
+1131 HFLHLERSTELYHES

-1213 GLRPGKEEGAT
+1213 GLRPGKEDGAT
-1224 LMRNFADEKRT
+1224 DEKRT

-1309 LQTTENTAQILM
+1309 LQTTENTAKILM

>member
-1 MVKYHVEIVKTE
+1 
-13 NGKGKPTAGLT
+13 
-24 TALVAENGNDNAD
+24 
-37 ANGRENGTTAEDIH
+37 
-51 LDDLYTRYRQRLR
+51 
-64 KSLFRSGLLIS
+64 
-75 LAACVVSIIIGVIY
+75 
-89 QQQLLQTLLL
+89 
-99 ALATLISASILT
+99 
-111 ALQFPAVLNSP
+111 
-122 VAALAFAIV
+122 
-131 TTFSL
+131 
-136 GTIAAI
+136 
-142 TGEELAPLPLFAVF
+142 
-156 LGIHTML
+156 
-163 PISWPVS
+163 
-170 VVLALFMTA
+170 
-179 IHIVY
+179 
-184 RIGESPDYA
+184 
-193 PNLPVLFGEIIMLA
+193 
-207 SASVSGLYYR
+207 
-217 IMSDAA
+217 
-223 HTRTVDG
+223 
-230 TRTGIE
+230 
-236 QRVKLECEREQ
+236 
-247 QEQLLLSVIPAY
+247 
-259 IAAEV
+259 
-264 KRSIMLKMADACQRA
+264 MLKMADACQRA
-279 GGQTNS
+279 GGQSTT

-334 DQIAQENH
+334 DQIAQENQ

-355 VSGLPISRPQHAS
+355 VSGLPVSRPQHAT

-381 KHVREA
+381 RHVREA

-439 TKQTLQFL
+439 TKHTLQCL

-452 VEEGNGGSRDTYLA
+452 VEEGDGSSRDSYLA

-476 PPKKPTYITHIVPRI
+476 PPKKTTYISNFVPEMNEMI
-491 TEINSSQDNVNM
+491 TTPEKESLKLSKTNMNQNNDTELDSSDKPLLPYTVVHFGCQDNEEETVGTKAM
-503 HLDTSNA
+503 PTMPTTI
-510 SNHHQSFS
+510 
-518 NNVEAEAT
+518 NNNPEV
-526 EKLLPV
+526 
-532 TVVNFK
+532 
-538 TLETTE
+538 
-544 SSGSLKISP
+544 KI
-553 TAAATNSPEHKL
+553 T
-565 GQLSSRTSM
+565 QLSSNTTTSM
-574 SIKEEEDEDTVEL
+574 SIKEEEDEDTIESKQSVNNVL
-587 RNPQQIQQD
+587 NHQQVNTDHHQPDTTDSTEQQQD
-596 GTLTPTNS
+596 SFMNLHNR
-604 GNQLLLQQKRLSDG
+604 NDDCKLQSSTGINVLVVTIMNENDHNNDKTKTITENPVEVIT
-618 SDAANAITNNT
+618 ATTNNIDT
-629 HASLTPKSSL
+629 ITTSLTK
-639 TLPHNDDAL
+639 
-648 SASGSEEGAISNSGS
+648 
-663 NNATNANA
+663 
-671 LVENPIGN
+671 
-679 CESSQ
+679 
-684 SLQQAAAVA
+684 VA
-693 TTTANGVVPVNATNV
+693 TTNGS
-708 TTAAA
+708 TTLAG
-713 AATTTTTTTSNPAN
+713 S
-727 TGNNLLPEIPEAKS
+727 NLLAADIPEAKN
-741 RRKLSVQGLIS
+741 RRKLSVQGLMS
-752 FADIRRS
+752 FADRRRS
-759 SGAFMERKMSIH
+759 SGTFMERKISIH
-771 TNESFRSHGGHVTRN
+771 HNESFRSHGVTRN

-810 SKLVK
+810 SKLIK

-839 NCFGP
+839 NFFGP
-844 PTELKPLTMWYRNTP
+844 PTELKPFTMWYRNTP
-859 REVMYRARPDTHF
+859 REAMYRARPDTHF

-878 AFLLFISIALVQ
+878 AFLLFISMAAVQ
-890 LIVMEV
+890 LIVLDV
-896 NFALLGSLAATFISL
+896 SITLLGSLMASCLSL
-911 GLFLYLS
+911 ALFLYLS
-918 NMHVPDIESS
+918 NVQVPEINS
-928 TADRN
+928 TVTERN
-933 GPGQVVASSRY
+933 GTGQVVASSRY
-944 LRLAIFIIAN
+944 LRLAIFIIVN
-954 ILISAC
+954 ILVSVS
-960 AVFSVINFTT
+960 AVFSVIDFSVGPLTT
-970 DPEFISS
+970 DL
-977 NLTSSTNSS
+977 NLLNSS
-986 NDSSIPD
+986 NYSTENHFGNDTMVSEIMSILPYHR
-993 IVPSMILYPDLNIA
+993 LEIA
-1007 PMFLFC
+1007 PIYLFC
-1013 CAISLAAISAFLRS
+1013 CAISLATVSAFLRS
-1027 GFILKLFTMFVALVC
+1027 GFILKLFIMFSTLIC
-1042 QIIILHYNDLYE
+1042 QIIALHFSDLYQQ
-1054 RYNLELRAD
+1054 YYSFFYMGYSLPLE
-1063 CLPIEV
+1063 V
-1069 KGFLLLLL
+1069 TGFLLLLL
-1077 VIAVLHTL
+1077 VVTVLHTL

-1224 LMRNFADEKRT
+1224 LTRNFVDEKRT
-1235 EEHNVVI
+1235 EEHTVVI

-1304 GVMGR
+1304 GAMGR
-1309 LQTTENTAQILM
+1309 LQTTDHTAKVLM
-1321 AAGYECECRGLT
+1321 AAGYECECRGPT
-1333 YVKGKGNLVTYFVK
+1333 YVKGKGNLVTYYVK

>member
-1 MVKYHVEIVKTE
+1 MVNRNAESAKTE
-13 NGKGKPTAGLT
+13 NGTNATNLIVQVGGNATQPKTMTSSAARMAE
-24 TALVAENGNDNAD
+24 ALSASLAD
-37 ANGRENGTTAEDIH
+37 LSEENGTTAEDIH
-51 LDDLYTRYRQRLR
+51 LNDLYTRYRQRLR
-64 KSLFRSGLLIS
+64 KSLFRSGLLTS
-75 LAACVVSIIIGVIY
+75 LLACVVSIIIGIVY
-89 QQQLLQTLLL
+89 EQQLVQTLLL
-99 ALATLISASILT
+99 VLAALISGSILT
-111 ALQFPAVLNSP
+111 ALQFPAVLSSP
-122 VAALAFAIV
+122 AAALAFAIV

-142 TGEELAPLPLFAVF
+142 TGDELAPLPMYALF
-156 LGIHTML
+156 LCIHSML

-184 RIGESPDYA
+184 RIGTSTDYS
-193 PNLPVLFGEIIMLA
+193 PNLPMLFGEIVMLA

-223 HTRTVDG
+223 HNRTVDG

-279 GGQTNS
+279 GGQAST

-291 ELHVQRHNNV
+291 ELHVQRHTNV
-301 SILYADIVNFTPLSE
+301 TILFADIVNFTPLSSS
-316 QLTASDL
+316 LTASDL

-334 DQIAQENH
+334 DQIAQENQ

-355 VSGLPISRPQHAS
+355 VSGLPISRPQHAT

-381 KHVREA
+381 RHVREA

-439 TKQTLQFL
+439 TKQTMDFL
-447 NDKFE
+447 GEKFE
-452 VEEGNGGSRDTYLA
+452 VEQGEGGNRDAYLA

-476 PPKKPTYITHIVPRI
+476 PPKPAYTYSVPRVVECI
-491 TEINSSQDNVNM
+491 EHNDPSPTEDSKETKEIKEVDHS
-503 HLDTSNA
+503 H
-510 SNHHQSFS
+510 
-518 NNVEAEAT
+518 EAADVT
-526 EKLLPV
+526 ESLLPV
-532 TVVNFK
+532 TVDPPPPVVDEK
-538 TLETTE
+538 M
-544 SSGSLKISP
+544 SP
-553 TAAATNSPEHKL
+553 TSTNSQEPPLHAPL
-565 GQLSSRTSM
+565 ASAASM
-574 SIKEEEDEDTVEL
+574 SIKELSEEEDEADEATAVTEPL
-587 RNPQQIQQD
+587 MVKDQEGKD
-596 GTLTPTNS
+596 GQEVKANGGHRGS
-604 GNQLLLQQKRLSDG
+604 GDS
-618 SDAANAITNNT
+618 AASESA
-629 HASLTPKSSL
+629 AKS
-639 TLPHNDDAL
+639 TAL
-648 SASGSEEGAISNSGS
+648 SLPAEDLLSMSGSESGISNSGTPAPSS
-663 NNATNANA
+663 NPASFT
-671 LVENPIGN
+671 P
-679 CESSQ
+679 
-684 SLQQAAAVA
+684 
-693 TTTANGVVPVNATNV
+693 
-708 TTAAA
+708 TAAA
-713 AATTTTTTTSNPAN
+713 PAGAASSGAN
-727 TGNNLLPEIPEAKS
+727 SLTVSEAPERS
-741 RRKLSVQGLIS
+741 RRKLSVQGLMS
-752 FADIRRS
+752 FADRRRS
-759 SGAFMERKMSIH
+759 SGAFIEGRKLSIH
-771 TNESFRSHGGHVTRN
+771 SGESFRSHAGHVTRN

-839 NCFGP
+839 NFFGP
-844 PTELKPLTMWYRNTP
+844 PTELKPFTMWYRNTP
-859 REVMYRARPDTHF
+859 REGMYRAQPDTHF
-872 RYDLIC
+872 RFDLIC
-878 AFLLFISIALVQ
+878 AFVLFCSLAVVQ
-890 LIVMEV
+890 LIVIEL
-896 NFALLGSLAATFISL
+896 NLALLGSLLASFVSL
-911 GLFLYLS
+911 ALFLYLS
-918 NMHVPDIESS
+918 NMSVPDVHASATE
-928 TADRN
+928 RN

-944 LRLAIFIIAN
+944 LRLAMFVIVN
-954 ILISAC
+954 ILISSC
-960 AVFSVINFTT
+960 AVFSVINFTIP
-970 DPEFISS
+970 DGVNSESS
-977 NLTSSTNSS
+977 PNSTILASNSS
-986 NDSSIPD
+986 NEFLNFTQEDIQMLEIAHAIP
-993 IVPSMILYPDLNIA
+993 IA
-1007 PMFLFC
+1007 PVFLYC

-1027 GFILKLFTMFVALVC
+1027 GFILKLIAMLVAVIAQVTVLGYSDLFV
-1042 QIIILHYNDLYE
+1042 Q
-1054 RYNLELRAD
+1054 YNLTNIEYG
-1063 CLPIEV
+1063 LPLEI
-1069 KGFLLLLL
+1069 KGFLLLL
-1077 VIAVLHTL
+1077 VIILVLHTL

-1131 HFLHQERSTELYHES
+1131 HFLHLERSTELYHES

-1213 GLRPGKEEGAT
+1213 GLRPGKEDGAT
-1224 LMRNFADEKRT
+1224 SRSFADEKRT

-1309 LQTTENTAQILM
+1309 LQTTENTAKILM

>member
-1 MVKYHVEIVKTE
+1 MVSHNAEIVKTE
-13 NGKGKPTAGLT
+13 NGKNASIIVTAG
-24 TALVAENGNDNAD
+24 GNAMQPMKTSAIVSTSLDD
-37 ANGRENGTTAEDIH
+37 LSEQENGTTAEDIH
-51 LDDLYTRYRQRLR
+51 LNDLYTRYRQRLR
-64 KSLFRSGLLIS
+64 KSLFRSGLLTS
-75 LAACVVSIIIGVIY
+75 LVACVVSIIIGVIY
-89 QQQLLQTLLL
+89 EQHLLQTLLL
-99 ALATLISASILT
+99 ALAALISGSILT
-111 ALQFPAVLNSP
+111 ALQFPAVLSSP
-122 VAALAFAIV
+122 AAALSFAIV

-142 TGEELAPLPLFAVF
+142 TGNNLAPLPMYALF

-184 RIGESPDYA
+184 RIGTSADYVPD
-193 PNLPVLFGEIIMLA
+193 LPTLFGEIVMLA

-223 HTRTVDG
+223 HNRTVDG

-279 GGQTNS
+279 GGQAST

-291 ELHVQRHNNV
+291 ELHVQRHTNV
-301 SILYADIVNFTPLSE
+301 TILFADIVNFTPLSSS
-316 QLTASDL
+316 LTASDL

-334 DQIAQENH
+334 DQIAQENQ

-381 KHVREA
+381 RHVREA

-439 TKQTLQFL
+439 TKQTLDFL
-447 NDKFE
+447 ADKFE
-452 VEEGNGGSRDTYLA
+452 VEQGEGFSRDSYLA

-476 PPKKPTYITHIVPRI
+476 PPKPAYMQSVPRVVECMEQ
-491 TEINSSQDNVNM
+491 TESTPEPAAKEDGDAN
-503 HLDTSNA
+503 
-510 SNHHQSFS
+510 
-518 NNVEAEAT
+518 
-526 EKLLPV
+526 EKLL
-532 TVVNFK
+532 
-538 TLETTE
+538 TTE
-544 SSGSLKISP
+544 HRSP
-553 TAAATNSPEHKL
+553 TKAVNAESVAEKHSPTSTHSQEIALHAPLTSAA
-565 GQLSSRTSM
+565 SM
-574 SIKEEEDEDTVEL
+574 SIKELSEEEEEHAAAGDPLLDRHQERDTPIVAL
-587 RNPQQIQQD
+587 HR
-596 GTLTPTNS
+596 GS
-604 GNQLLLQQKRLSDG
+604 GDS
-618 SDAANAITNNT
+618 AASESA
-629 HASLTPKSSL
+629 PKSV
-639 TLPHNDDAL
+639 AL
-648 SASGSEEGAISNSGS
+648 SLPADDLLSMSGSESGISNSGGPPVTTS
-663 NNATNANA
+663 VAT
-671 LVENPIGN
+671 PT
-679 CESSQ
+679 
-684 SLQQAAAVA
+684 
-693 TTTANGVVPVNATNV
+693 TTTATSSMGTNSLTV
-708 TTAAA
+708 AEA
-713 AATTTTTTTSNPAN
+713 
-727 TGNNLLPEIPEAKS
+727 PERS
-741 RRKLSVQGLIS
+741 RRKLSVQGLMS
-752 FADIRRS
+752 FADRRRS
-759 SGAFMERKMSIH
+759 SGAFVEGRKMSIH
-771 TNESFRSHGGHVTRN
+771 SGESFRSHAGHVTRN

-826 SNLLPPERKCFNF
+826 SNLLPPERKCFNSNF
-839 NCFGP
+839 LGP

-859 REVMYRARPDTHF
+859 REAMYRAQPDTHF
-872 RYDLIC
+872 RFDLIC
-878 AFLLFISIALVQ
+878 AFVLFLSLAVVQ
-890 LIVMEV
+890 LIVIDL
-896 NFALLGSLAATFISL
+896 NLALLGSLLASFISL
-911 GLFLYLS
+911 ALFLYLS
-918 NMHVPDIESS
+918 NMSVPDMHASN
-928 TADRN
+928 TDRN

-944 LRLAIFIIAN
+944 LRLAMFIVVN

-960 AVFSVINFTT
+960 AVFSVINYSLP
-970 DPEFISS
+970 DEPESFAANNSS
-977 NLTSSTNSS
+977 LLDINATSSSGNITVLE
-986 NDSSIPD
+986 DMQPLEIAHAIPK
-993 IVPSMILYPDLNIA
+993 A
-1007 PMFLFC
+1007 PIFLCC
-1013 CAISLAAISAFLRS
+1013 CAVSLAAISAFLRS
-1027 GFILKLFTMFVALVC
+1027 GFILKLITMLLALLGQMIV
-1042 QIIILHYNDLYE
+1042 LGYSDLYVQ
-1054 RYNLELRAD
+1054 YNLLNLHDGLR
-1063 CLPIEV
+1063 LEV

-1077 VIAVLHTL
+1077 VVAILHTL

-1131 HFLHQERSTELYHES
+1131 HFLHLERSTELYHES

-1213 GLRPGKEEGAT
+1213 GLRPGKEDGAT
-1224 LMRNFADEKRT
+1224 DEKRT

-1309 LQTTENTAQILM
+1309 LQTTENTAKILM
-1321 AAGYECECRGLT
+1321 ASGHYDCECRGLT

-1347 TPFDGK
+1347 TPYDGK

>member
-1 MVKYHVEIVKTE
+1 MVNHNAETAKTGNGTNATANLIVKADGNATQPKAMTSSAARM
-13 NGKGKPTAGLT
+13 ND
-24 TALVAENGNDNAD
+24 ALSASLAD
-37 ANGRENGTTAEDIH
+37 LSEQENGTTAEDIH
-51 LDDLYTRYRQRLR
+51 LNDLYTRYRQRLR
-64 KSLFRSGLLIS
+64 KSLFRSGLLTS
-75 LAACVVSIIIGVIY
+75 LLACVVSIIIGIVY
-89 QQQLLQTLLL
+89 GQHLVQTMLLVL
-99 ALATLISASILT
+99 AALISGSILT
-111 ALQFPAVLNSP
+111 ALQFPAVLSSP
-122 VAALAFAIV
+122 AAALAFAIV

-142 TGEELAPLPLFAVF
+142 TGDELAPLPMYALF
-156 LGIHTML
+156 LCIHSML

-184 RIGESPDYA
+184 RIGTSPDYA
-193 PNLPVLFGEIIMLA
+193 PNLPMLFGEIVMLA

-223 HTRTVDG
+223 HNRTVDG

-279 GGQTNS
+279 GGQAST

-291 ELHVQRHNNV
+291 ELHVQRHTNV
-301 SILYADIVNFTPLSE
+301 TILFADIVNFTPLSSS
-316 QLTASDL
+316 LTASDL

-334 DQIAQENH
+334 DQIAQENQ

-355 VSGLPISRPQHAS
+355 VSGLPISRPQHAT

-381 KHVREA
+381 RHVREA

-439 TKQTLQFL
+439 TKQTLDFL
-447 NDKFE
+447 GDKFE
-452 VEEGNGGSRDTYLA
+452 VEQGEGGNRDAYLA
-466 DHKIETYLIV
+466 DHKVESYLIV
-476 PPKKPTYITHIVPRI
+476 PPKPAYTYSVPRVVECI
-491 TEINSSQDNVNM
+491 EQNDPSPTTEETKEIKETD
-503 HLDTSNA
+503 
-510 SNHHQSFS
+510 QSH
-518 NNVEAEAT
+518 EAT
-526 EKLLPV
+526 DVADVLLPV
-532 TVVNFK
+532 TVAPPPAIVDEK
-538 TLETTE
+538 M
-544 SSGSLKISP
+544 SP
-553 TAAATNSPEHKL
+553 TSINSQEAPLHAPLASAA
-565 GQLSSRTSM
+565 SM
-574 SIKEEEDEDTVEL
+574 SIKELSEEEDEADEATAVTEPL
-587 RNPQQIQQD
+587 MHRDQD
-596 GTLTPTNS
+596 GKNDKEPKANGGHRGS
-604 GNQLLLQQKRLSDG
+604 GDS
-618 SDAANAITNNT
+618 AASESVA
-629 HASLTPKSSL
+629 KSA
-639 TLPHNDDAL
+639 AL
-648 SASGSEEGAISNSGS
+648 SLPADDLLSMSGSESGISNSGAQAQSS
-663 NNATNANA
+663 NPA
-671 LVENPIGN
+671 
-679 CESSQ
+679 S
-684 SLQQAAAVA
+684 
-693 TTTANGVVPVNATNV
+693 V
-708 TTAAA
+708 TPTAAA
-713 AATTTTTTTSNPAN
+713 PAGGAASNSLTVAEA
-727 TGNNLLPEIPEAKS
+727 PERS
-741 RRKLSVQGLIS
+741 RRKLSVQGLMS
-752 FADIRRS
+752 FADRRRS
-759 SGAFMERKMSIH
+759 SGAFIEGRKLSIH
-771 TNESFRSHGGHVTRN
+771 SGESFRSHAGHVTRN

-839 NCFGP
+839 NFFGP
-844 PTELKPLTMWYRNTP
+844 PTELKPFTMWYRNTP
-859 REVMYRARPDTHF
+859 REAMYRAQPDTHF
-872 RYDLIC
+872 RFDLIC
-878 AFLLFISIALVQ
+878 AFVLFLSLAVVQ
-890 LIVMEV
+890 LIVIEL
-896 NFALLGSLAATFISL
+896 NLALLGSLLASFVSL
-911 GLFLYLS
+911 ALFLYLS
-918 NMHVPDIESS
+918 NMSVPDVHAS
-928 TADRN
+928 TTERN

-944 LRLAIFIIAN
+944 LRLAMFVVVN
-954 ILISAC
+954 ILISSC
-960 AVFSVINFTT
+960 AVFSVINYTVP
-970 DPEFISS
+970 DGVSKEPSS
-977 NLTSSTNSS
+977 NQTILESNFSSVFVNSTLE
-986 NDSSIPD
+986 DVQLWEIDYAIP
-993 IVPSMILYPDLNIA
+993 IA
-1007 PMFLFC
+1007 PVFLYC

-1027 GFILKLFTMFVALVC
+1027 GFILKLIAMLVAVIAQVTVLGYSD
-1042 QIIILHYNDLYE
+1042 LFEMYNDANITHGLP
-1054 RYNLELRAD
+1054 LE
-1063 CLPIEV
+1063 I
-1069 KGFLLLLL
+1069 KGFLLLL
-1077 VIAVLHTL
+1077 VIILVLHTL

-1131 HFLHQERSTELYHES
+1131 HFLHLERSTELYHES

-1213 GLRPGKEEGAT
+1213 GLRPGKEDGAT
-1224 LMRNFADEKRT
+1224 SRSFADEKRT

-1309 LQTTENTAQILM
+1309 LQTTENTAKILM
-1321 AAGYECECRGLT
+1321 TAGYECECRGLT